1 MERLAVH
8 FERLPA
14 RRSVSISAGHIGRL
28 APALGAAELPLYHRF
43 FSRNLLEKP
52 KD

>member
-1 MERLAVH
+1 LTAH
-8 FERLPA
+8 SERLPA
-14 RRSVSISAGHIGRL
+14 RRRVSIGAGHIGRL

-52 KD
+52 RE